1 MLSRRSRIRAA
12 FVLATMATAACS
24 SDSSTGPI
32 PGALDAPHLK
42 ADIAATEQAMRPEV
56 LASFNALSAR
66 FDLGATASATV
77 AGSRDVVGAGG
88 SVSLLRSKE
97 LAVSTAQR
105 LLTASAPEMQLSSPV
120 LRPGSLGTT
129 YVYDPALRRY
139 VAAPGRAGAPANG
152 VRFILYAVNPVSHE
166 PIVSVEVG
174 HADLIDEGIARP
186 SGIGL
191 RLVVVSE
198 STTYLDYRV
207 DLNGSEN
214 VGQLAVSG
222 FLTDGETRLQ
232 FNIVARGAS
241 GPGGSALN
249 VAFEIAVPARAFHVA
264 GTVEGVQSPSGGLG
278 RINLV
283 VRSRETK
290 IALSITGDDHT
301 INATVFVN
309 DRIFATITGDHHNP
323 VVRGAGGRELTPD
336 EREALQGIMRLA
348 GGVLE
353 LFGNLLKPVEA
364 ILALSSIP

>member
-12 FVLATMATAACS
+12 LVLTTMAIAACS

-32 PGALDAPHLK
+32 GDGLDAPRLK
-42 ADIAATEQAMRPEV
+42 ADVAATEQAMRPEV
-56 LASFNALSAR
+56 LSSFNALSGR
-66 FDLGATASATV
+66 FDLGATATAAV
-77 AGSRDVVGAGG
+77 AGSRDIVGTGG
-88 SVSLLRSKE
+88 NVSLLRSQD
-97 LAVSTAQR
+97 LAVSSARR
-105 LLTASAPEMQLSSPV
+105 LLTASAFDAQLSAPA
-120 LRPGSLGTT
+120 LRPAALGTT
-129 YVYDPALRRY
+129 YVYDPALHRY

-152 VRFILYAVNPVSHE
+152 VRFILYAINPITHE
-166 PIVSVEVG
+166 PVVSVEVG
-174 HADLIDEGIARP
+174 HADLTDEGIARP

-198 STTYLDYRV
+198 GTTYLDYRV

-214 VGQLAVSG
+214 AGQLAVSG

-241 GPGGSALN
+241 GPGGSAMN
-249 VAFEIAVPARAFHVA
+249 VAFEIAVPTRAFHVA

-283 VRSRETK
+283 VRSGEAK

-301 INATVFVN
+301 VNATIFVN
-309 DRIFATITGDHHNP
+309 DRIFATITGDNESP
-323 VVRGAGGRELTPD
+323 IVRGAGGRELTPD
-336 EREALQGIMRLA
+336 EREALQGIMRLV
-348 GGVLE
+348 GGVFE

-364 ILALSSIP
+364 ILALSSVP